1 MEKII
6 INVGRQI
13 GSGGR
18 DIARRL
24 AEEFGCKL
32 YDKEILDIAA
42 HESGFSSKFFEQSDE
57 HKGFFHHIVQ
67 QSGRALAMGSF
78 YNNNQFS
85 EESLFQFQ
93 SDAIRKA
100 AEESSCVFVG
110 RCADYVLRDMENVV
124 NIFVTAD
131 LEERLQRVQ
140 ERHHCDKAAAR
151 KLLQHEE
158 NARASYYNYYTG
170 KKCGHAASYDIC
182 VNTSILGIEA
192 TTKLLANFIRSL
204 TPRSAEGRLQGKNP
218 SPKGEGNRN
227 QEVKES
233 GSQGDKEK

>member
-18 DIARRL
+18 DIAKRL

-42 HESGFSSKFFEQSDE
+42 NESGFSSKFFEQSDE

-78 YNNNQFS
+78 YNTNQFS

-124 NIFVTAD
+124 SRTTYVESLVKAM
-131 LEERLQRVQ
+131 EE
-140 ERHHCDKAAAR
+140 
-151 KLLQHEE
+151 
-158 NARASYYNYYTG
+158 T
-170 KKCGHAASYDIC
+170 
-182 VNTSILGIEA
+182 ILGNEE
-192 TTKLLANFIRSL
+192 L
-204 TPRSAEGRLQGKNP
+204 TRMAREKSEQNGISFEEQVNADARWIINYQINN
-218 SPKGEGNRN
+218 GEI
-227 QEVKES
+227 VF
-233 GSQGDKEK
+233 

>member
-1 MEKII
+1 MDKII

-18 DIARRL
+18 VIARML

-32 YDKEILDIAA
+32 YDKEILNLAA
-42 HESGFSSKFFEQSDE
+42 QESGFSPKFFEQSDE

-100 AEESSCVFVG
+100 AADNSCVFVG
-110 RCADYVLRDMENVV
+110 RCADYVLREMENTVD
-124 NIFVTAD
+124 IFVTANLD
-131 LEERLQRVQ
+131 DRIQRVQ

-170 KKCGHAASYDIC
+170 KKWGHASSYDIC
-182 VNTSILGIEA
+182 VNTSILGIEG
-192 TTKLLANFIRSL
+192 TTAFLADFIRKSQHI
-204 TPRSAEGRLQGKNP
+204 EG
-218 SPKGEGNRN
+218 
-227 QEVKES
+227 
-233 GSQGDKEK
+233 